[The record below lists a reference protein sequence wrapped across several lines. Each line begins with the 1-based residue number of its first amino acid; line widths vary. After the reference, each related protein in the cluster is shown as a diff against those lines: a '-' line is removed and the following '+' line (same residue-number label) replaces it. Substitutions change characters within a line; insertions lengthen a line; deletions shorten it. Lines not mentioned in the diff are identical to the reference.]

1 MSLREKLAKARAI
14 GCTPQDILSWV
25 AIQGQRSFSCLW
37 GTAALKLKAVLWGIE
52 VGNGVKACGPVILG
66 RWPGSRISIGQGCSL
81 VSSSRRSTASTL
93 AAPVRLRTFS
103 SQARIEL
110 AEGVELSGT
119 SIACRSTSVTIGHH
133 TLIGPD
139 CAIMDADFHALVP
152 AHTRHIEPGMERDAA
167 VHIGSHVWIGLR
179 CTILKGAHIGDNA
192 VIGAGSVVTGVIP
205 PNTIAAG
212 VPARVVRELPL

>member
-1 MSLREKLAKARAI
+1 MTLRRKIEKARDL
-14 GCTPQDILSWV
+14 GFTLQDVLSWA
-25 AIQGQRSFSCLW
+25 AIQVQRQFSASW
-37 GTAALKLKAVLWGIE
+37 GTIALRLKAYLWGIE
-52 VGNGVKACGPVILG
+52 LGKGVKACGPVILG
-66 RWPGSRISIGQGCSL
+66 RWPGSQIRIGEGCSL

-110 AEGVELSGT
+110 ATGVELSGT
-119 SIACRSTSVTIGHH
+119 SIACRSTSITIGHH

-139 CAIMDADFHALVP
+139 CAIMDADFHALLP
-152 AHTRHIEPGMERDAA
+152 ANTRHIEPGLDRDAP

-205 PNTIAAG
+205 PNCIAAG